1 MTKLNWEAVLDQI
14 DDEFIREAAENDG
27 RRVSAHPD
35 GKETLKMNTSR
46 ARRGSRRF
54 VTLAAAVALLLALGV
69 TAYAISSIHQR
80 RQAELKESL
89 SIEENQVES
98 YVEYD
103 TGAEENAAG
112 IALLSAV
119 ADGEFQKVYVNISP
133 VSREDVS
140 ACAGTEKFVYSIDGG
155 NTFSAAEPYVPEEEW
170 LKLGESNLVTAYDP
184 DAGGEIQYVD
194 PAEVSRLMLEHAYD
208 EETQTLTLQ
217 CNILRSSMDC
227 TKPVELRI
235 WGITVT
241 PLKSG
246 GTDVSLD
253 HDYGSVSFN
262 PTGLEVRELMLD
274 TPVVFENSE
283 TGECGTIEGLIVY
296 PTGLTWLVAHPDAE
310 NVYRSDWT
318 EEERAEYR
326 PLQVS
331 WLNSIEEAL
340 SGAKLN
346 FTDGTDCAVQG
357 ILSMPFEGG
366 YVKANCAWQQTINI
380 SAIEGVEI
388 MGQTVGIRQG

>member
-80 RQAELKESL
+80 RQAELRDSL
-89 SIEENQVES
+89 GIEENQVES

-103 TGAEENAAG
+103 TGTGENTAG
-112 IALLSAV
+112 ITLLSAV
-119 ADGEFQKVYVNISP
+119 ADGEIQQVYVNISP
-133 VSREDVS
+133 VSPEEVT
-140 ACAGTEKFVYSIDGG
+140 ACAVTEKFVWSIDGG
-155 NTFSAAEPYVPEEEW
+155 NTFSFAEPYVPKEQFTIS
-170 LKLGESNLVTAYDP
+170 ESDMTTFYDP
-184 DAGGEIQYVD
+184 DTGVENWHVNPD
-194 PAEVSRLMLEHAYD
+194 VVAERMLTYAYD
-208 EETQTLTLQ
+208 EETQTLTLR
-217 CNILRSSMDC
+217 CSILRSLMDV
-227 TKPVELRI
+227 TKSAELRI
-235 WGITVT
+235 WGITMR
-241 PLKSG
+241 PKDEG

-253 HDYGSVSFN
+253 RDYGSVSFN

-283 TGECGTIEGLIVY
+283 TGECGSIEGLIVY
-296 PTGLTWLVAHPDAE
+296 PTGLTWLITHPDAE

-318 EEERAEYR
+318 EEEKAEYQ
-326 PLQVS
+326 PLLLS

-346 FTDGTDCAVQG
+346 FTDGTSFAIPV
-357 ILSMPFEGG
+357 IVHMPFEDGWAKG
-366 YVKANCAWQQTINI
+366 VTYWKKTINI
-380 SAIEGVEI
+380 NAIESVEI

>member
-80 RQAELKESL
+80 RQAELRDSL
-89 SIEENQVES
+89 GIEENQVES

-103 TGAEENAAG
+103 TGTGENTAG
-112 IALLSAV
+112 ITLLSAV
-119 ADGEFQKVYVNISP
+119 ADGEIQQVYVNISP
-133 VSREDVS
+133 VSPEEVT
-140 ACAGTEKFVYSIDGG
+140 ACAVTEKFVWSIDGG
-155 NTFSAAEPYVPEEEW
+155 NTFSFAEPYVPKEQFTIS
-170 LKLGESNLVTAYDP
+170 ESDMTTFYDP
-184 DAGGEIQYVD
+184 DTGVENWHVNPD
-194 PAEVSRLMLEHAYD
+194 VVAERMLTYAYD
-208 EETQTLTLQ
+208 EETQTLTLR
-217 CNILRSSMDC
+217 CSILRSLMDV

-235 WGITVT
+235 WGITMR
-241 PLKSG
+241 PKDEG

-253 HDYGSVSFN
+253 RDYGSVSFN

-296 PTGLTWLVAHPDAE
+296 PAGLTWLIAHPDAE

-346 FTDGTDCAVQG
+346 FTDGTSFAIPV
-357 ILSMPFEGG
+357 IVRMPFEDGWAKG
-366 YVKANCAWQQTINI
+366 VTYWKKTINI
-380 SAIEGVEI
+380 NAIESVEI

>member
-80 RQAELKESL
+80 RQAELRDSL
-89 SIEENQVES
+89 GIEENQVES

-103 TGAEENAAG
+103 TGTGENTAG
-112 IALLSAV
+112 ITLLSAV
-119 ADGEFQKVYVNISP
+119 ADGEIQQVYVNISP
-133 VSREDVS
+133 VSPEEVT
-140 ACAGTEKFVYSIDGG
+140 ACAVTEKFVWSIDGG
-155 NTFSAAEPYVPEEEW
+155 NTFSFAEPYVPKEQFTIS
-170 LKLGESNLVTAYDP
+170 ESDMTTFYDP
-184 DAGGEIQYVD
+184 DTGVENWHVNPD
-194 PAEVSRLMLEHAYD
+194 VVAERMLTYAYD
-208 EETQTLTLQ
+208 EETQTLTLR
-217 CNILRSSMDC
+217 CSILRSLMDV
-227 TKPVELRI
+227 TKSAELRI
-235 WGITVT
+235 WGITMR
-241 PLKSG
+241 PKDEG

-253 HDYGSVSFN
+253 HDYGSVSFY

-283 TGECGTIEGLIVY
+283 TGECGSIEGLTVY
-296 PTGLTWLVAHPDAE
+296 PTGLTWLITHPDAE
-310 NVYRSDWT
+310 NVHRSDWT

-346 FTDGTDCAVQG
+346 FTDGTSFAIPV
-357 ILSMPFEGG
+357 IVRMPFEDGWAKG
-366 YVKANCAWQQTINI
+366 VTYWKKTINI
-380 SAIEGVEI
+380 NAIESVEI

>member
-80 RQAELKESL
+80 RQAELRDSL
-89 SIEENQVES
+89 GIEENQVES

-103 TGAEENAAG
+103 TGTGENTAG
-112 IALLSAV
+112 ITLLSAV
-119 ADGEFQKVYVNISP
+119 ADGEIQQVYVNISP
-133 VSREDVS
+133 VSPEEVT
-140 ACAGTEKFVYSIDGG
+140 ACAVTEKFVWSIDGG
-155 NTFSAAEPYVPEEEW
+155 NTFSFAEPYVPKEQFTIS
-170 LKLGESNLVTAYDP
+170 ESDMTTFYDP
-184 DAGGEIQYVD
+184 DTGVENWHVNPD
-194 PAEVSRLMLEHAYD
+194 VVAERMLTYAYD
-208 EETQTLTLQ
+208 EETQTLTLR
-217 CNILRSSMDC
+217 CSILRSLMDV
-227 TKPVELRI
+227 TKSAELRI
-235 WGITVT
+235 WGITMR
-241 PLKSG
+241 PKDEG

-253 HDYGSVSFN
+253 RDYGSVSFN

-346 FTDGTDCAVQG
+346 FTDGTSFDIPV
-357 ILSMPFEGG
+357 IVRMPFEDGWAKG
-366 YVKANCAWQQTINI
+366 VTYWKKTINI
-380 SAIEGVEI
+380 NAIESVEI

>member
-46 ARRGSRRF
+46 ARRGSRHF

-80 RQAELKESL
+80 RQAELRDSL
-89 SIEENQVES
+89 GIEENQVES

-103 TGAEENAAG
+103 TGTGENTAG
-112 IALLSAV
+112 ITLLSAV
-119 ADGEFQKVYVNISP
+119 ADGEIQQVYVNISP
-133 VSREDVS
+133 VSPEEVT
-140 ACAGTEKFVYSIDGG
+140 ACAVTEKFVWSIDGG
-155 NTFSAAEPYVPEEEW
+155 NTFSFAEPYVPKEQFTIS
-170 LKLGESNLVTAYDP
+170 ESDMTTFYDP
-184 DAGGEIQYVD
+184 DTGVENWHVNPD
-194 PAEVSRLMLEHAYD
+194 VVAERMLTYAYD
-208 EETQTLTLQ
+208 EETQTLTLR
-217 CNILRSSMDC
+217 CSILRSLMDV
-227 TKPVELRI
+227 TKSAELRI
-235 WGITVT
+235 WGITMR
-241 PLKSG
+241 PKDEG

-253 HDYGSVSFN
+253 RDYGSVSFN

-296 PTGLTWLVAHPDAE
+296 PTGLTWLITHPDAE

-318 EEERAEYR
+318 EEEKAEYQ
-326 PLQVS
+326 PLQLS